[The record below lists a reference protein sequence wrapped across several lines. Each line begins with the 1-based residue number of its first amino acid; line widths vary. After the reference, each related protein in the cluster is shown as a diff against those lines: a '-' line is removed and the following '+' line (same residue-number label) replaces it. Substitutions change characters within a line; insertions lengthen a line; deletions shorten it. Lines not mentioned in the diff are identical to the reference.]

1 MTNNLRSSLIR
12 LAHTNPDLRPH
23 LLPLLK
29 EAGCEKL
36 PEGGMRDNCEK
47 KQEEGESKT
56 AAGRN
61 VFLQDAADSMNNS
74 WSYLLQ
80 ALTEAQSAAKAIK
93 QSGLM
98 MDHSDVSDLYDDV
111 QSFAVEL
118 LKTSR
123 NLKDRA
129 NEVREELLEVSE
141 FLGG

>member
-29 EAGCEKL
+29 EAGCDKL

-98 MDHSDVSDLYDDV
+98 NHSDVTDLYKDV
-111 QSFAVEL
+111 QSFAVEIL
-118 LKTSR
+118 ETSR

-129 NEVREELLEVSE
+129 NEVREELLEVSA
-141 FLGG
+141 FYGG

>member
-74 WSYLLQ
+74 WGHLND
-80 ALTEAQSAAKAIK
+80 ALNDAQNAASTLK

-98 MDHSDVSDLYDDV
+98 RDHSDVEDLYVYVKRVAMEIQKAMKSLKGPFDSIDK
-111 QSFAVEL
+111 EL
-118 LKTSR
+118 I
-123 NLKDRA
+123 
-129 NEVREELLEVSE
+129 EVSG
-141 FLGG
+141 FYGG